1 MASRNHGLSIDFSCF
16 ETYAEELE
24 KLGADI
30 PEIFSEVMEEA
41 GKEVQEK
48 TKEASANAY
57 LPAGGKYRSS
67 NSETL
72 AAIDP
77 SPKPI
82 VSGSVIEIGLGF
94 DKSKPGA
101 GGFLITGTP
110 KMAPDY
116 KLEDL
121 YVRKR
126 YKNKLVKEIGESLQD
141 EIDKRFRRFS

>member
-16 ETYAEELE
+16 EAYAEELE

-30 PEIFSEVMEEA
+30 SEIFSEVMEEA

-110 KMAPDY
+110 RMAPDY

>member
-16 ETYAEELE
+16 EVFAEELD

-126 YKNKLVKEIGESLQD
+126 YKNKLVKEIGKSLQD

>member
-16 ETYAEELE
+16 ESYAEELE

-57 LPAGGKYRSS
+57 LPAGAKYRSS

>member
-16 ETYAEELE
+16 ENYAEELE

-121 YVRKR
+121 FVRKR

-141 EIDKRFRRFS
+141 EIDRRFRRFS

>member
-16 ETYAEELE
+16 EVFAEELD

>member
-1 MASRNHGLSIDFSCF
+1 M
-16 ETYAEELE
+16 
-24 KLGADI
+24 
-30 PEIFSEVMEEA
+30 
-41 GKEVQEK
+41 
-48 TKEASANAY
+48 
-57 LPAGGKYRSS
+57 
-67 NSETL
+67 
-72 AAIDP
+72 
-77 SPKPI
+77 
-82 VSGSVIEIGLGF
+82 IEIGLGF